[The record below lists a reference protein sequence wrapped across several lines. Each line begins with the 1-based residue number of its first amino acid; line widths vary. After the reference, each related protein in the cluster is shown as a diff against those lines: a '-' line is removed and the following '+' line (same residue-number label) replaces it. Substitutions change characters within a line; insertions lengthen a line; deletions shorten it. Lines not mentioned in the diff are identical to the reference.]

1 MKKCAYCGR
10 ENGDDA
16 TSCRECGTPEF
27 VATSPA
33 SAQSVAEE
41 ASQEC
46 GATTAIKECVA
57 EATTSLSERWR
68 PKTAWLC
75 LLFLVAALIPLGFFY
90 LAMVD
95 KHSDQRGF
103 YTDNQ
108 LGILGI
114 LIGIVTFTVTTSF
127 SGVRTVRQFKESF
140 AFLRVSRERIAVA
153 AAAGVLIQVVTIYV
167 FAGGLSHLQ
176 RRTSFNLLLLAAL
189 LAPFFEEP
197 FFRGL
202 VYRAFRNRYSIS
214 VSSALVVGI
223 ALLLHA
229 DRSFRSLHGLISIG
243 GVNVAACILR
253 ERTGSLWPSIVC
265 HLAYNAIAAVTI

>member
-1 MKKCAYCGR
+1 MENVHESAGDSARVEERRLPKHCAVEACRTILLLTSLGRYGASGRCSVPRHGSPAEGDWTRQMKKCAYCGR

-27 VATSPA
+27 VATSSAP
-33 SAQSVAEE
+33 AQSVAEE

-140 AFLRVSRERIAVA
+140 ALLRVSRECIAVA

-197 FFRGL
+197 FFRG
-202 VYRAFRNRYSIS
+202 
-214 VSSALVVGI
+214 
-223 ALLLHA
+223 
-229 DRSFRSLHGLISIG
+229 
-243 GVNVAACILR
+243 
-253 ERTGSLWPSIVC
+253 
-265 HLAYNAIAAVTI
+265 